1 MLMKIFPI
9 FLLVVS
15 AFAQSKS
22 NEQRYNAAY
31 RELDSLYAPKT
42 TEGKVEEGSQ
52 STFSPSFEGAV
63 YVQAPPSIL
72 VMPEK
77 KDAGISELEII
88 QKNSYARLMMEC
100 VSDYFSKKEYTL
112 KSLEGQKDINEFIS
126 MQNDIAGNEDDLAY
140 VASLFFGADVYL
152 KFSGDFSRKN
162 IRLELKAYESVTGA
176 LLGNEVYWGKIE
188 SSKNLNDNIKNA
200 AEIVSR
206 QLDAKLQ
213 KYWNNERRKGVQY
226 KIVMNLSSE
235 FDEDFVE
242 DLHAKIN
249 ATLSRMFKKFS
260 FNVMTSKTVDVI
272 VFADPAAFPNSQGVY
287 NALRKDLKAT
297 VGVKKNNITSKLIL
311 LNLSPSN

>member
-1 MLMKIFPI
+1 MLTKIYPV
-9 FLLVVS
+9 LLLAVGV
-15 AFAQSKS
+15 FAQGV
-22 NEQRYNAAY
+22 NVERRYQAAY
-31 RELDSLYAPKT
+31 KELDSNFAEKT
-42 TEGKVEEGSQ
+42 TSRKSAESSE
-52 STFSPSFEGAV
+52 STFSSFDNSVAV
-63 YVQAPPSIL
+63 QIPPSIL

-100 VSDYFSKKEYTL
+100 ISDYFSKKEYSL

-140 VASLFFGADVYL
+140 VASLFFGADIYL

-176 LLGNEVYWGKIE
+176 LLGNEVYLGKIE
-188 SSKNLNDNIKNA
+188 SSKSLNDNIKNA
-200 AEIVSR
+200 AEFASR
-206 QLDAKLQ
+206 QLDVKLQ
-213 KYWNNERRKGVQY
+213 KYWNNERQKGVQY
-226 KIVMNLSSE
+226 KIVMSLSSE

-242 DLHAKIN
+242 DLHAKLNI
-249 ATLSRMFKKFS
+249 TLARMFRKFS
-260 FNVMTSKTVDVI
+260 FNVMTSKTVDVT
-272 VFADPAAFPNSQGVY
+272 VFADPAIFPNSQGVY